1 MASTAAVKKPAASS
15 KINTYHWQGFDRK
28 GKKSSGKVQAKDLNL
43 ARALLRRQEIKA
55 TRVKVERTSAFSSF
69 ARSKTVSEKDI
80 SFFTRQLATM
90 LEAGVPLVT
99 ALDIIGKGHKNPQ
112 LTEMLGA
119 IRIDLENGTSLSA
132 ALAQHPKYFDNL
144 FVNLVAAD
152 ELSGTLDDV
161 LKKIAD
167 YKEKSLALKAKVKRA
182 MIYPASILIAAVVVT
197 FVLLLYVIPV
207 FEDLFQSV
215 DSDLPALT
223 KWVIGASHAVA
234 SSGWMFML
242 AFILIIVILLRSWK
256 KSEKFQRFVGHFVLK
271 IPVLGSIMHNAALAR
286 FARTLTTTFGAGVP
300 ILQSLSSVAETTG
313 NALFSDAVL
322 RMREGVISGQSLNFT
337 MLQEP
342 LFPPLIHQMTTIG
355 EESGS
360 LEQMMDKAANYYES
374 EVDAAVEILTTL
386 MEPFIIVIIGIIVG
400 TLVISMYL
408 PIFHLGDAF

>member
-1 MASTAAVKKPAASS
+1 MATAAAKKLTASS
-15 KINTYHWQGFDRK
+15 KLNTYKWDGFDSR
-28 GKKSSGKVQAKDLNL
+28 GKKSSGEIQAKDLNL
-43 ARALLRRQEIKA
+43 ARATLRRQEIRPTKI
-55 TRVKVERTSAFSSF
+55 REKRTSSLF
-69 ARSKTVSEKDI
+69 ASLNSKPLSEKDVT
-80 SFFTRQLATM
+80 FFTRQLATM

-99 ALDIIGKGHKNPQ
+99 ALDIIGRGHKNAEFTK
-112 LTEMLGA
+112 LMNSLRVDVES
-119 IRIDLENGTSLSA
+119 GTSLSA
-132 ALAQHPKYFDNL
+132 AFAQHPKYFDNL
-144 FVNLVAAD
+144 FVNLVAAG

-161 LKKIAD
+161 LMKIAD

-256 KSEKFQRFVGHFVLK
+256 KSEKFQRFVGRFVLK

-342 LFPPLIHQMTTIG
+342 LFPTLIQQMTTIG

-360 LEQMMDKAANYYES
+360 LEHMMEKTAAYYES

-386 MEPFIIVIIGIIVG
+386 MEPIIIVVIGVIVG